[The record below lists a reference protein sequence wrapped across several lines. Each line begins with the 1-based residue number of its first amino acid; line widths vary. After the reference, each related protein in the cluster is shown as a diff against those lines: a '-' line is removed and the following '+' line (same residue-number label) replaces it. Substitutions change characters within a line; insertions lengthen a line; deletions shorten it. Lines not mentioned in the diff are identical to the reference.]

1 MEPFATSREIQASV
15 DAVFAAIST
24 PERLAT
30 WWGPKGFRNEV
41 TECVIADGG
50 RWLFTMVAPDG
61 ARYANE
67 CRFRSVAAP
76 RVRPRSGGR
85 RELLPGRIVIEHVN
99 APVFVLTITLTASE
113 DGTRT
118 TVGWGQ
124 AFEDAAV
131 AAHVAAIVVPANE
144 ENLDRLT
151 EEVLNPAR

>member
-1 MEPFATSREIQASV
+1 MV
-15 DAVFAAIST
+15 
-24 PERLAT
+24 
-30 WWGPKGFRNEV
+30 GPKGFRNEV
-41 TECVIADGG
+41 TECVLADGG

-76 RVRPRSGGR
+76 R
-85 RELLPGRIVIEHVN
+85 IVIEHVN

-118 TVGWGQ
+118 TVGWEQ